1 MAGASGAAPFPEG
14 NRAGSVQELAPGLRE
29 APQSSW
35 LLYGGGKSPSTSPGE
50 RSRSGPGAG
59 TRAERCPS
67 ALLAPAMGE
76 GRVYPPIPGS
86 GAGWVPELRDAPQ
99 PSWLLPWVTMLS
111 AQAPCPVLSVCV
123 ILLVEALSIASC
135 RLAAVS
141 FVLGRF

>member
-1 MAGASGAAPFPEG
+1 MGEGRVHPPVLGSGAG
-14 NRAGSVQELAPGLRE
+14 RVQELAPG
-29 APQSSW
+29 P
-35 LLYGGGKSPSTSPGE
+35 
-50 RSRSGPGAG
+50 
-59 TRAERCPS
+59 
-67 ALLAPAMGE
+67 
-76 GRVYPPIPGS
+76 
-86 GAGWVPELRDAPQ
+86 RDAPQ